1 LVLGSSSGLVN
12 SGREGGRDAS
22 AKLKDSFKSLEQKI
36 RNRYKRI

>member
-1 LVLGSSSGLVN
+1 LVN

-22 AKLKDSFKSLEQKI
+22 AKLKDALKSFEQKI